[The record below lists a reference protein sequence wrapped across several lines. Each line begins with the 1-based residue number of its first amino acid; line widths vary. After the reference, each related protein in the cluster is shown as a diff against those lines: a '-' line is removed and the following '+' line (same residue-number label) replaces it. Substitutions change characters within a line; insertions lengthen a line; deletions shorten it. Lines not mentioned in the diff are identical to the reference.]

1 GFPMY
6 NPNFQ
11 DKRIRQAISMVIDR
25 QAIIDAVFDGRFT
38 PASGL
43 VSPNFDGYRAN
54 VCKYCSKNV
63 EQAKQLLAAAGGW
76 KGGKLE
82 VWANAGADHEKWLQ
96 AVGDQIKAALG
107 IDYELKVNLQ
117 FAQYLDTADQKGF
130 DGLFRLGWGPDYPV
144 VETYLAPLYASNG
157 SSNNSK

>member
-1 GFPMY
+1 
-6 NPNFQ
+6 
-11 DKRIRQAISMVIDR
+11 
-25 QAIIDAVFDGRFT
+25 
-38 PASGL
+38 
-43 VSPNFDGYRAN
+43 NFDGYRAN

-82 VWANAGADHEKWLQ
+82 LWANAGADHEKWLQ

-157 SSNNSK
+157 SSNNSKYSSPTFDDAVKAGDGAKTAADGITSYQKAEDIA